1 MDLALSHSS
10 PTPTLPQP
18 AHQTRPKSRG
28 GPLQLDEKPSMGLS
42 IRRHAPSRR
51 VMTLRSSMSS
61 PPWVLS
67 THHFSEALH
76 GPINTSQRVA
86 PRREAV
92 TSFMHLRSPPWTGQP
107 PRAAPLPTLLTT
119 PKLVGSSALVDA
131 KARQLVNSSTPKLIR
146 SSTLVD
152 SSILVS
158 RCTPPTRMAADTRL
172 TAEHTRAKVGTIR
185 SYRPGAPPRL

>member
-10 PTPTLPQP
+10 PTSTLPQP

-42 IRRHAPSRR
+42 NRRHAPSRR
-51 VMTLRSSMSS
+51 VIMLRSSMSS

-76 GPINTSQRVA
+76 GSINTPPRVA

-92 TSFMHLRSPPWTGQP
+92 TSFTHLRSPPWTGQP
-107 PRAAPLPTLLTT
+107 PRAAPLPTLSST
-119 PKLVGSSALVDA
+119 PKLVGLSTLVDA
-131 KARQLVNSSTPKLIR
+131 KTCRLVNPR
-146 SSTLVD
+146 RLVD
-152 SSILVS
+152 
-158 RCTPPTRMAADTRL
+158 
-172 TAEHTRAKVGTIR
+172 
-185 SYRPGAPPRL
+185 PRLEMHIANADGCRHPLNR